1 MRERLFAL
9 GFLWVIAGSPSVR
22 AHEDG
27 TTPPSPEGTAGRATA
42 QPATQVATQPLKA
55 SPPKVAPTVKP
66 AATPRAG
73 QAGPRP
79 VRLTLDE
86 KDRPVT
92 SPTSPAGP
100 RGESKAEPAPPGSRP
115 SSPAALPGA
124 ESGEAV
130 VVKKAAPLKLAPSAK
145 EIESERQTVLKPPV
159 ENRPDRYENQRPD
172 VPSPT
177 QVRRVPGP
185 GSSVGSTANERKATM
200 IENSGPQQ
208 NTTYR
213 RW

>member
-9 GFLWVIAGSPSVR
+9 GLLGLLAGSPSVW
-22 AHEDG
+22 AHEEG
-27 TTPPSPEGTAGRATA
+27 TTPPSPEGTAGGSTG
-42 QPATQVATQPLKA
+42 QPATRPLKA
-55 SPPKVAPTVKP
+55 APPKVAPTVKP
-66 AATPRAG
+66 A
-73 QAGPRP
+73 QAPQGGKPGSRP
-79 VRLTLDE
+79 LRLTLEE
-86 KDRPVT
+86 KDRPAL
-92 SPTSPAGP
+92 SPSQPAGP
-100 RGESKAEPAPPGSRP
+100 RDPSKAEPSKAEPAPPGSRP
-115 SSPAALPGA
+115 STPTALPGT

-130 VVKKAAPLKLAPSAK
+130 VVKKAPLKLAPSAK

-159 ENRPDRYENQRPD
+159 ENRPDRYENQRQD
-172 VPSPT
+172 IPSPT

-185 GSSVGSTANERKATM
+185 GSGVGSTASERKATM